1 MTPSF
6 AVVIAVHG
14 EDVAEAVA
22 LAYPTAL
29 PLLANGW
36 TLDAAIAHV
45 EGTCDRMLC
54 TGEHTATGTESGVVT
69 VHAAEYDLFPE
80 FYALLGIAR
89 ADERDLCAWCDAP
102 ATRNLHTFH
111 DVACDAHFAQWFG
124 PGSAPV
130 CDCPQCLATA

>member
-1 MTPSF
+1 MTATPATANMS
-6 AVVIAVHG
+6 AMLATVTAVHG
-14 EDVAEAVA
+14 ADVAEAVTV
-22 LAYPTAL
+22 AYPTAL

-54 TGEHTATGTESGVVT
+54 TGQHIDRTESAPVT

-89 ADERDLCAWCDAP
+89 A
-102 ATRNLHTFH
+102 
-111 DVACDAHFAQWFG
+111 
-124 PGSAPV
+124 
-130 CDCPQCLATA
+130 